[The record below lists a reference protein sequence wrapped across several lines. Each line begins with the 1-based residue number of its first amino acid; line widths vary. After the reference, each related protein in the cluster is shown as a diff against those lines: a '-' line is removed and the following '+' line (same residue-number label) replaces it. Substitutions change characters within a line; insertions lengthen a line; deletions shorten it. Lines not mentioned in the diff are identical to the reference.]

1 MATAPCVKE
10 GQQHGGRERKGGRGG
25 RAVVKKTSPRLEGG
39 HERVVRCGARVVEDP
54 VGGEACIG
62 RRDGWIRGRALLREK
77 IKLR

>member
-1 MATAPCVKE
+1 GDNPVR
-10 GQQHGGRERKGGRGG
+10 QGRAAAWRQGAQGRA
-25 RAVVKKTSPRLEGG
+25 RWPAVVKKTSPRLEGG